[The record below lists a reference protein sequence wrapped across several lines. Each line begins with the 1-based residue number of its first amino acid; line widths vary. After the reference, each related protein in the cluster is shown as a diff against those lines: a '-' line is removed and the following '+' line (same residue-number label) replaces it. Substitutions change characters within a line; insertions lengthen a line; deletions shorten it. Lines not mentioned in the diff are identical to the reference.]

1 MPQCEAD
8 IARYLGG
15 VIDFTVGKQDVCS
28 VGLAAQREHFPTA
41 NVTGSLGFATGVFD
55 CASDKLVAHDAP
67 CGAQARGLRLQT
79 TLCIN
84 DMFLY
89 HAASRSRKTGTPMET
104 SDLTARQI
112 YQQIKDN
119 PSRARFGFGKKAIL
133 VNIDLQKAYTR
144 TDLFN
149 TAYETDPKQ
158 LDYVNQLSAA
168 FRTLGWPVVW
178 THVAYMAS
186 GEDCGIW
193 GTRTDTPDSLQNIK
207 FGSERSEFDERLEID
222 HERDVI
228 YCKKMPSAFFETA
241 LQSLC
246 VWHQVDTLVM
256 TGGSTSGCIRATAVD
271 SLSRGYRTIVPEE
284 CVADKHESYHFAN
297 LTDLAI
303 KYADVVAIAE
313 VLDWLSQQR

>member
-1 MPQCEAD
+1 
-8 IARYLGG
+8 
-15 VIDFTVGKQDVCS
+15 
-28 VGLAAQREHFPTA
+28 
-41 NVTGSLGFATGVFD
+41 
-55 CASDKLVAHDAP
+55 
-67 CGAQARGLRLQT
+67 
-79 TLCIN
+79 
-84 DMFLY
+84 MFLY
-89 HAASRSRKTGTPMET
+89 HDALHFSKTGSVMET

-112 YQQIKDN
+112 FRQLQEN
-119 PSRARFGFGKKAIL
+119 PSRARFGFGQKAIL

-144 TDLFN
+144 TDLFK
-149 TAYETDPKQ
+149 TAYETDPNQ
-158 LDYVNQLSAA
+158 LHYVNDLAGA
-168 FRTLGWPVVW
+168 FHALGWPVVW
-178 THVAYMAS
+178 THVAFMAS

-207 FGSERSEFDERLEID
+207 FGSERAEFDDRLQID
-222 HERDVI
+222 PERDVI

-246 VWHQVDTLVM
+246 VWHQVDTVVM

-303 KYADVVAIAE
+303 KYADVMGVGE
-313 VLDWLSQQR
+313 VLDWLSQQERS